1 VGIPLFFLK
10 NWVGLTH
17 LTLNRPF
24 LESVSLKNYLKTDTF
39 TTLVKR
45 VPTTV
50 NERLEHIIRIPQL
63 CVRTLLSMPLSSG
76 GLSNNQNRLVV
87 PVTTSKNPS
96 FS

>member
-39 TTLVKR
+39 TTLVKC

-50 NERLEHIIRIPQL
+50 NERFEHINKN
-63 CVRTLLSMPLSSG
+63 SSIMRPYFTVQAFKLRG
-76 GLSNNQNRLVV
+76 IVEQSKSISRSRNNV
-87 PVTTSKNPS
+87 
-96 FS
+96 